1 MRALVLALTAACL
14 FESAAWAEPVVAI
27 RQNGPA
33 ENRIGMAILGD
44 GYTAAELV
52 KYATD
57 VDLLVKALFEQPP
70 YSTYAAYFNVYR
82 VDVTSNES
90 GADHP
95 ERGQTRDTALGAAY
109 NCGGIQRVICIN
121 SSLVNTVA
129 SRSLPA
135 TGRDI
140 IIVLVNDAEYGGSG
154 GPISVASTHRDVVEL
169 VLHEGGHSFG
179 LLGDEYEQQPP
190 SCFNSI
196 EPPEPNIAREI
207 GRNEI
212 KWSRWVDAGTALPTS
227 GATNAVVG
235 AFQGAKYC
243 STGLYRPTLNS
254 KMRNLFRPFEQVNTE
269 QLIRRIYN
277 LVSPIDTFFPAGD
290 AVTHGRGTTVDFSVE
305 TPQPT
310 EDASLR
316 VRWFVNGTL
325 MGEGRTLRLD
335 TSLMTIGANTVEVE
349 VVDSTA
355 AVRNDP
361 SGLLMTRHTWT
372 LTVAGDLTEALRDLI
387 GRWRGPR

>member
-1 MRALVLALTAACL
+1 MRTFILVLAFACIL
-14 FESAAWAEPVVAI
+14 PGAAWAEPVVPV

-44 GYTAAELV
+44 GYTASELG

-95 ERGQTRDTALGAAY
+95 ERGQTRDTALGATY

-121 SSLVNTVA
+121 NSLANA
-129 SRSLPA
+129 AAARSLPP

-140 IIVLVNDAEYGGSG
+140 ILVLVNDAEYGGSG

-190 SCFNSI
+190 TCANSI
-196 EPPEPNIAREI
+196 EPPETNVAREI
-207 GRNEI
+207 GRNDI
-212 KWSRWVDAGTALPTS
+212 KWSRWIDAGTALPTT
-227 GATNAVVG
+227 GTTAAVVG
-235 AFQGAKYC
+235 AYQGAKYC
-243 STGLYRPTLNS
+243 PAGLYRPTFDS
-254 KMRNLFRPFEQVNTE
+254 KMRSLFRPFEQVNTE

-277 LVSPIDTFFPAGD
+277 LVSPIDAFFPSESTL
-290 AVTHGRGTTVDFSVE
+290 THGRDTTVDFSVDV
-305 TPQPT
+305 PQPVSG
-310 EDASLR
+310 AGLR

-325 MGEGRTLRLD
+325 MGEGQTLRLD
-335 TSLMTIGANTVEVE
+335 TSRMSIGTNSVEVE
-349 VVDSTA
+349 VADATA

-361 SGLLMTRHTWT
+361 SGLLTTRHTWS
-372 LTVAGDLTEALRDLI
+372 LTVTGDLTEALRDLI
-387 GRWRGPR
+387 GRWRGPS